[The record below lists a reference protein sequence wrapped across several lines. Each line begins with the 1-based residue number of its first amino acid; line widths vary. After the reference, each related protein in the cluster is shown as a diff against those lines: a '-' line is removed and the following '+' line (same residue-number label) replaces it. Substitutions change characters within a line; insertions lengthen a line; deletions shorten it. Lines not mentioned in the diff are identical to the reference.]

1 MKTAWLLYL
10 IFGVLM
16 FWNRISWP
24 WSPDSPASLP
34 PKCWDCRVLPPQPP
48 CWLTWISA
56 DVLLSTMWGSLTFPC
71 PSGTWHLTLCES
83 HLCFWTFST
92 AVTVLHRGFA
102 TSSGSYCH
110 RAPDMWVPT
119 PRPLLCTFF
128 ATRFNNVLMSRV
140 TSWGSPCQLHW
151 A

>member
-24 WSPDSPASLP
+24 WSPDSPASTPQVLRLQGRATTATLLAHLNF
-34 PKCWDCRVLPPQPP
+34 CWCSVVHNVGFPHFPMPLWHLASHTLWESP
-48 CWLTWISA
+48 
-56 DVLLSTMWGSLTFPC
+56 VLLN
-71 PSGTWHLTLCES
+71 
-83 HLCFWTFST
+83 FST

-102 TSSGSYCH
+102 SSSGSYCH
-110 RAPDMWVPT
+110 QAPDMWVPT
-119 PRPLLCTFF
+119 PRLLLCTFF

-140 TSWGSPCQLHW
+140 TSWGSPCQLHQ